1 MEELGT
7 RLTAGDRSVSPAPT
21 ATAPSAFFGLT
32 QAKALYLYSEVFDLK
47 PTSRLSDAQSWPEK
61 PGSYV
66 QLFDATNG

>member
-7 RLTAGDRSVSPAPT
+7 RLMAGDRSISPAPT
-21 ATAPSAFFGLT
+21 VPSAFFGLT
-32 QAKALYLYSEVFDLK
+32 QAKAWYLYSEIFDLK

-61 PGSYV
+61 PGSYA